1 MQSSVKEM
9 FQHLADTLTFQLG
22 WDRLSLDLSDAEV
35 MEQLEYGRDD
45 DEAGDAGASDDAL
58 ASPPTSTLHH

>member
-1 MQSSVKEM
+1 MRSSVKEI

-22 WDRLSLDLSDAEV
+22 WGTLHVELSEAEL

-45 DEAGDAGASDDAL
+45 EEAGGQQLPA
-58 ASPPTSTLHH
+58 PPSSQP